1 MLLHRG
7 LLLFNRSVMS
17 NSLWS
22 YGLQHNRPPCPS
34 PTPRVYSN
42 SRPLSPRCHPTIPS
56 SVSSFSSCL
65 QSFPASES
73 FQMSQLFTSG
83 DRSIGVSASTSVLT
97 MNIPD
102 WFPLGWTGWISLQ
115 SKGLSRVFSSTIV
128 WKHQFFGA
136 QFSLYSNSH
145 IHTWPLEK
153 PKLWLD
159 RSLSAINVSAFNMLF
174 RFVITF
180 LPRYKCLLISW
191 LQSPSAMILEFPK

>member
-83 DRSIGVSASTSVLT
+83 GQSIGASASASVLP
-97 MNIPD
+97 MSIQD
-102 WFPLGWTGWISLQ
+102 WCPLGWTSLISSQ
-115 SKGLSRVFSSTIV
+115 SKRLSRVFSSTIV

-136 QFSLYSNSH
+136 QPSLWANSH
-145 IHTWPLEK
+145 IHIWLLEK
-153 PKLWLD
+153 P
-159 RSLSAINVSAFNMLF
+159 
-174 RFVITF
+174 
-180 LPRYKCLLISW
+180 
-191 LQSPSAMILEFPK
+191 